1 MHNFQRD
8 KIWTRSFSRVLILKH
23 YNCGNTTQ
31 DTKKVRKVL
40 ISESKDAQGP
50 QAGINDG

>member
-23 YNCGNTTQ
+23 YNCGNTIQ
-31 DTKKVRKVL
+31 DTKKVRNVL
-40 ISESKDAQGP
+40 ISESKDTQGR
-50 QAGINDG
+50 QASINDG